1 MRLASILTALILGL
15 SPSAASAAEEGGLI
29 AFNPSVMFWTVVTF
43 IIVAVVLRMF
53 AWGPI
58 LEQAALREKRIRD
71 AIADAE
77 KAQEEAKR
85 LQEEF
90 EERLEKARAEAE
102 AIIKEGRDDA
112 LKVKEKYEQEQ
123 RAEGEALKRRAIN
136 EIDLAKGKALEEIRL
151 EAKTLA
157 IEIASKVLAREV
169 SGEDHERLVEEAL
182 EGYDRAVRD
191 MEAEGR

>member
-1 MRLASILTALILGL
+1 MRLASILTAFILGF
-15 SPSAASAAEEGGLI
+15 SPAAASAAEEGGLI
-29 AFNPSVMFWTVVTF
+29 AFSPGVMFWTVVTF

-77 KAQEEAKR
+77 KAQKESKR

-112 LKVKEKYEQEQ
+112 LKVKDKYEQEQ
-123 RAEGEALKRRAIN
+123 RAEGEALKQRAIN